1 MGKWDNGS
9 RFKVRSSK
17 FEVFGTSNLEL
28 RTSNLGRRFVDKEA
42 IKRILVRGPNWLG
55 DAVMCEPALRGLR
68 SLFPDAHIT
77 LLVKP
82 AVVELFAGHP
92 ALTRVLTYDTKGRH
106 AGLSGKWTLAG
117 QLRRQGFDLAVLFQN
132 AFEAAFLTF
141 LAGVPRRYGYA
152 TDGRS
157 LLLSDPVAAPDRRTL
172 VHQVRYYWDLLK
184 PLGLTGDPPA
194 PELVVFPEE
203 EQAMAGRFAQGGLTA
218 TDVVVGINP
227 GSTYGEAKR
236 WLPERFA
243 DVTERLCR
251 TIRESPGQ
259 HVSVVIF
266 GAKGEERLGQEI
278 AARLSSR
285 SLVLSGATTI
295 RELMAAVKRCR
306 VLLTND
312 TGPMHMAA
320 AFQVPVVAIFGPTD
334 WRTTSPF
341 GSAHAIVRQPVDCAP
356 CLLRECPIDHR
367 CMTRVTVDQVYEAGL
382 SSLSGLSGRK
392 GPSGLP
398 RPNQTDKTDLPHRI
412 DQTDQ
417 TNILDGVTVFLDRDG
432 TLNYDSGYLKIAA
445 ELKLLAGVGPS
456 LARLKRAG
464 AKLVVVTNQ
473 SGVGRGI
480 VTLKDLEAIHA
491 RLQGLLEQEDAAL
504 DAIYFCPHHPDDGCR
519 CRKPNVGMVERAV
532 SELQLDFRRFYLI
545 GDHARDIQL
554 AHKVGA
560 KSILLTPAPVDVQ
573 SLDRL
578 KVEQAMPDAVAKS
591 MAEAV
596 DWILNDAAKN
606 TRRAV
611 VTGER

>member
-1 MGKWDNGS
+1 
-9 RFKVRSSK
+9 
-17 FEVFGTSNLEL
+17 
-28 RTSNLGRRFVDKEA
+28 VDRAA

-68 SLFPDAHIT
+68 RLFPDAQIA

-82 AVVELFAGHP
+82 AVADLFAGHS

-106 AGLSGKWTLAG
+106 AGLSGKWALAG
-117 QLRRQGFDLAVLFQN
+117 QLRRQGFDLAILFQN

-157 LLLSDPVAAPDRRTL
+157 LLLSDPVAAPDRRAL

-184 PLGLTGDPPA
+184 PLGLKGDPSA

-203 EQAMAGRFAQGGLTA
+203 EQAMAERFSQGGLTT

-227 GSTYGEAKR
+227 GSTYGGAKR

-243 DVTERLCR
+243 EATERLCR
-251 TIRESPGQ
+251 TIRESREQ
-259 HVSVVIF
+259 QVSVVIF
-266 GAKGEERLGQEI
+266 GAKGEERLGREI

-295 RELMAAVKRCR
+295 RELMAAVKRCAM
-306 VLLTND
+306 LLTND
-312 TGPMHMAA
+312 TGPMHIAS

-341 GSAHAIVRQPVDCAP
+341 GSGHAIVRQPVDCAP

-367 CMTRVTVDQVYEAGL
+367 CMTRVTVDQVHEDAVQLMHLGREADGKRQVAGSPAL
-382 SSLSGLSGRK
+382 A
-392 GPSGLP
+392 PSPLP
-398 RPNQTDKTDLPHRI
+398 LAP
-412 DQTDQ
+412 
-417 TNILDGVTVFLDRDG
+417 LDGVTVFLDRDG
-432 TLNYDSGYLKIAA
+432 TLNYDPGYLKVVA
-445 ELKLLAGVGPS
+445 ELKLLSGVGPA
-456 LARLKRAG
+456 LARLKGAG
-464 AKLVVVTNQ
+464 ARLVVVTNQ

-480 VTLKDLEAIHA
+480 FSLKDLEAIHA

-504 DAIYFCPHHPDDGCR
+504 DAIYFCPHHPDAGCR
-519 CRKPNVGMVERAV
+519 CRKPEVGMVERAV
-532 SELQLDFRRFYLI
+532 SELHLDLRRSYLI

-554 AHKVGA
+554 AHRVGA
-560 KSILLTPAPVDVQ
+560 KAILLTTVPVDAQ
-573 SLDRL
+573 ALDML
-578 KVEQAMPDAVAKS
+578 KAEQAMPDAVAKS
-591 MAEAV
+591 MADAV
-596 DWILNDAAKN
+596 DWILADAAK
-606 TRRAV
+606 RAQLSAM
-611 VTGER
+611 TGKR

>member
-1 MGKWDNGS
+1 MDRK
-9 RFKVRSSK
+9 
-17 FEVFGTSNLEL
+17 T
-28 RTSNLGRRFVDKEA
+28 

-68 SLFPDAHIT
+68 KLFPDAQIA

-82 AVVELFAGHP
+82 AVADLFAGHP

-106 AGLSGKWTLAG
+106 AGLSGKWALAG

-184 PLGLTGDPPA
+184 PLGLTGDPSA

-227 GSTYGEAKR
+227 GSTYGGAKR

-243 DVTERLCR
+243 EVTERLCR
-251 TIRESPGQ
+251 TIRESREQ
-259 HVSVVIF
+259 QVSVVIF
-266 GAKGEERLGQEI
+266 GAKGEERLGREI

-295 RELMAAVKRCR
+295 RELMAALKRCAM
-306 VLLTND
+306 LLTND
-312 TGPMHMAA
+312 TGPMHIAS
-320 AFQVPVVAIFGPTD
+320 AFQVPIVAIFGPTD
-334 WRTTSPF
+334 WRATSPF
-341 GSAHAIVRQPVDCAP
+341 GSAHVIVRQPVDCAP

-367 CMTRVTVDQVYEAGL
+367 CMTRVSVDQVYDAATKQVAGL
-382 SSLSGLSGRK
+382 SGSSRLSGSSG
-392 GPSGLP
+392 SIQI
-398 RPNQTDKTDLPHRI
+398 NQTNKI
-412 DQTDQ
+412 NQTNQ
-417 TNILDGVTVFLDRDG
+417 MNILDGVTVFLDRDG
-432 TLNYDSGYLKIAA
+432 TLNYNPGYLKVAA
-445 ELKLLAGVGPS
+445 ELKLLAGVGPA
-456 LARLKRAG
+456 LARLKGAG

-480 VTLKDLEAIHA
+480 ITLKDLEAIHA
-491 RLQGLLEQEDAAL
+491 RLEGLLEKDDAAL
-504 DAIYFCPHHPDDGCR
+504 DAIYFCPHHPDDRCR
-519 CRKPNVGMVERAV
+519 CRKPEVGMVERAV
-532 SELQLDFRRFYLI
+532 SELQLDLRRSYLI

-554 AHKVGA
+554 AHRVGA
-560 KSILLTPAPVDVQ
+560 KAILLTPVLLDAQ
-573 SLDRL
+573 SLETL

-596 DWILNDAAKN
+596 DWILEDAA
-606 TRRAV
+606 TLVR
-611 VTGER
+611 

>member
-1 MGKWDNGS
+1 MDRK
-9 RFKVRSSK
+9 
-17 FEVFGTSNLEL
+17 T
-28 RTSNLGRRFVDKEA
+28 

-68 SLFPDAHIT
+68 KLFPDAQIA
-77 LLVKP
+77 LLVRP
-82 AVVELFAGHP
+82 AVADLFVGHP
-92 ALTRVLTYDTKGRH
+92 ALTRVLTYDAKGRH
-106 AGLSGKWTLAG
+106 AGLSGKWALAR
-117 QLRRQGFDLAVLFQN
+117 QLRRQSFDLALLFQN

-157 LLLSDPVAAPDRRTL
+157 LLLSDPVAAPDRSTL
-172 VHQVRYYWDLLK
+172 VHQVRYYWELLK
-184 PLGLTGDPPA
+184 PLGLTGDPSA

-227 GSTYGEAKR
+227 GSTYGGAKR

-243 DVTERLCR
+243 EVTERLCR
-251 TIRESPGQ
+251 TIRESREQ
-259 HVSVVIF
+259 QASVVIF
-266 GAKGEERLGQEI
+266 GAKGEEQLGREI

-285 SLVLSGATTI
+285 SLILSGATTI
-295 RELMAAVKRCR
+295 RELMAAVKRCAM
-306 VLLTND
+306 LLTND
-312 TGPMHMAA
+312 TGPMHIAS

-341 GSAHAIVRQPVDCAP
+341 GSAHTIVRQPVDCAP

-367 CMTRVTVDQVYEAGL
+367 CMTRVTVDQVYDAATKQVAGL
-382 SSLSGLSGRK
+382 SGSSRLSGSSG
-392 GPSGLP
+392 STQI
-398 RPNQTDKTDLPHRI
+398 NQTNKI
-412 DQTDQ
+412 NQTNQ
-417 TNILDGVTVFLDRDG
+417 MNILDGVTVFLDRDG
-432 TLNYDSGYLKIAA
+432 TLNYNPGYLKVAA
-445 ELKLLAGVGPS
+445 ELKLLAGVGPA
-456 LARLKRAG
+456 LARLKEAG

-480 VTLKDLEAIHA
+480 ITLKDLEAIHA
-491 RLQGLLEQEDAAL
+491 RLEGLLEQKGASL

-519 CRKPNVGMVERAV
+519 CRKPEVGMVERAV
-532 SELQLDFRRFYLI
+532 SELQLDLRRSYMI

-554 AHKVGA
+554 AHRVGA
-560 KSILLTPAPVDVQ
+560 KAILLTPALVDTQ
-573 SLDRL
+573 ALDML

-596 DWILNDAAKN
+596 DWILEDAA
-606 TRRAV
+606 TLVR
-611 VTGER
+611 

>member
-1 MGKWDNGS
+1 MDK
-9 RFKVRSSK
+9 SS
-17 FEVFGTSNLEL
+17 
-28 RTSNLGRRFVDKEA
+28 

-68 SLFPDAHIT
+68 SLFPDAQIA

-82 AVVELFAGHP
+82 GVADLFAGHP
-92 ALTRVLTYDTKGRH
+92 ALTRVLTYDTSGRH
-106 AGLSGKWTLAG
+106 AGLSGKWALAG
-117 QLRRQGFDLAVLFQN
+117 QLRRQDFDLALLFQN
-132 AFEAAFLTF
+132 AFEAALLAF

-152 TDGRS
+152 TDARG
-157 LLLSDPVAAPDRRTL
+157 LLLTDPVAAPDRRTL

-184 PLGLTGDPPA
+184 PLGLTGDPSA

-203 EQAMAGRFAQGGLTA
+203 EQAMAGRFSQGGVA
-218 TDVVVGINP
+218 PTDAVVGINP
-227 GSTYGEAKR
+227 GSTYGGAKR

-243 DVTERLCR
+243 EVTDRLCH
-251 TIRESPGQ
+251 TIRQSRGQ
-259 HVSVVIF
+259 EVSVVIF

-278 AARLSSR
+278 AANLSSK

-295 RELMAAVKRCR
+295 RELMAAVKHCE
-306 VLLTND
+306 VLVTND
-312 TGPMHMAA
+312 TGPMHIAS

-367 CMTRVTVDQVYEAGL
+367 CMSRVTVDQVYDEAVKQVRDLSSSSGL
-382 SSLSGLSGRK
+382 SSSIQR
-392 GPSGLP
+392 
-398 RPNQTDKTDLPHRI
+398 NHANAI
-412 DQTDQ
+412 DQTHQ
-417 TNILDGVTVFLDRDG
+417 TNVLEGVTVFLDRDG
-432 TLNYDSGYLKIAA
+432 TLNYDPGYLSVAA
-445 ELKLLAGVGPS
+445 ELKLLSGVGPA

-480 VTLKDLEAIHA
+480 FTLKDLEAIHA
-491 RLQGLLEQEDAAL
+491 RLEGLLEQEEVAL

-532 SELQLDFRRFYLI
+532 TELQLDLRRSYLI
-545 GDHARDIQL
+545 GDHVRDIQL
-554 AHKVGA
+554 AKRVGA
-560 KSILLTPAPVDVQ
+560 KAILLTTDLVDAQ
-573 SLDRL
+573 ALDAL
-578 KVEQAMPDAVAKS
+578 QAAEAMPDAVATS

-596 DWILNDAAKN
+596 DWILADAEKSAN
-606 TRRAV
+606 GRD
-611 VTGER
+611 ERER

>member
-1 MGKWDNGS
+1 
-9 RFKVRSSK
+9 
-17 FEVFGTSNLEL
+17 
-28 RTSNLGRRFVDKEA
+28 VDRET

-68 SLFPDAHIT
+68 RLFPNAQIA

-82 AVVELFAGHP
+82 AVADLFAGHP

-106 AGLSGKWTLAG
+106 AGFSGKWALAG

-157 LLLSDPVAAPDRRTL
+157 LLLSDPVAAPDPRTL

-184 PLGLTGDPPA
+184 PLGLTGDPPV
-194 PELVVFPEE
+194 PELVIFPEE
-203 EQAMAGRFAQGGLTA
+203 ERAMAGRFAQGGLTA
-218 TDVVVGINP
+218 SDVVVGINP
-227 GSTYGEAKR
+227 GSTYGGAKR

-243 DVTERLCR
+243 EATERLCR
-251 TIRESPGQ
+251 TIRESREQ
-259 HVSVVIF
+259 QVSVVIF
-266 GAKGEERLGQEI
+266 GANGEERLGQEI

-295 RELMAAVKRCR
+295 RELMAAVKRCAM
-306 VLLTND
+306 LLTND
-312 TGPMHMAA
+312 TGPMHIAS

-341 GSAHAIVRQPVDCAP
+341 GTAHAIVRQPVDCAP

-367 CMTRVTVDQVYEAGL
+367 CMTRVTVDQVHEAATKQVT
-382 SSLSGLSGRK
+382 GLSGSSRL
-392 GPSGLP
+392 SGSSGSNQI
-398 RPNQTDKTDLPHRI
+398 NQTNKI
-412 DQTDQ
+412 NQ
-417 TNILDGVTVFLDRDG
+417 TNQMNVLDGVTVFLDRDG
-432 TLNYDSGYLKIAA
+432 TLNYDPGYLKVAA
-445 ELKLLAGVGPS
+445 ELKLLAGVGPA

-464 AKLVVVTNQ
+464 ARLVVVTNQ

-491 RLQGLLEQEDAAL
+491 RLEGLLEQEDAAL
-504 DAIYFCPHHPDDGCR
+504 DAIYFCPHHPGDGCR

-532 SELQLDFRRFYLI
+532 SELHLDLRRSYLV

-554 AHKVGA
+554 ANRVGA
-560 KSILLTPAPVDVQ
+560 KAILITTSLVDAQ
-573 SLDRL
+573 ALDRL
-578 KVEQAMPDAVAKS
+578 KDEQAMPDAVAKS

-596 DWILNDAAKN
+596 DWILADAAKSAKG
-606 TRRAV
+606 RD
-611 VTGER
+611 EREKRDGQDP

>member
-1 MGKWDNGS
+1 
-9 RFKVRSSK
+9 
-17 FEVFGTSNLEL
+17 
-28 RTSNLGRRFVDKEA
+28 VDRKT

-68 SLFPDAHIT
+68 KLFPDVQIA

-82 AVVELFAGHP
+82 AVADLFVGHP

-106 AGLSGKWTLAG
+106 AGLSGKWALAG

-157 LLLSDPVAAPDRRTL
+157 LLLSDPVAAPDHRTL
-172 VHQVRYYWDLLK
+172 VHQVRYYWELLK
-184 PLGLTGDPPA
+184 PLGLTGDPSA

-227 GSTYGEAKR
+227 GSTYGGAKR

-243 DVTERLCR
+243 EVTERLCR
-251 TIRESPGQ
+251 TIRESRDQ
-259 HVSVVIF
+259 QVSVVIF
-266 GAKGEERLGQEI
+266 GAKGEEHLGQEI
-278 AARLSSR
+278 AARLLSR

-295 RELMAAVKRCR
+295 RELMAAVKRCAM
-306 VLLTND
+306 LLTND
-312 TGPMHMAA
+312 TGPMHIAS

-367 CMTRVTVDQVYEAGL
+367 CMTRVTVDQVYDAATTQLAANKLTGDKLTREEIVASSPNL
-382 SSLSGLSGRK
+382 SACQPANLSAS
-392 GPSGLP
+392 
-398 RPNQTDKTDLPHRI
+398 
-412 DQTDQ
+412 
-417 TNILDGVTVFLDRDG
+417 LDGVTVFLDRDG
-432 TLNYDSGYLKIAA
+432 TLNYDPGYLKVAA
-445 ELKLLAGVGPS
+445 ELKLLAGVGPA
-456 LARLKRAG
+456 LARLKVAG

-480 VTLKDLEAIHA
+480 ITLKDLEAIHA
-491 RLQGLLEQEDAAL
+491 RLEGLLEQEGAAL
-504 DAIYFCPHHPDDGCR
+504 DAIYFCPHHPDDGCH

-532 SELQLDFRRFYLI
+532 SELQLDLRRSYLI

-554 AHKVGA
+554 AHRVGA
-560 KSILLTPAPVDVQ
+560 KAILLTLALVDTQ
-573 SLDRL
+573 ALDML
-578 KVEQAMPDAVAKS
+578 KAEQAMPDAVAKS

-596 DWILNDAAKN
+596 GWILEDAVKPPPLTVN
-606 TRRAV
+606 R
-611 VTGER
+611 

>member
-1 MGKWDNGS
+1 
-9 RFKVRSSK
+9 
-17 FEVFGTSNLEL
+17 
-28 RTSNLGRRFVDKEA
+28 VDRKT

-68 SLFPDAHIT
+68 KLFPDAQIA

-82 AVVELFAGHP
+82 AVADLFAGHP

-106 AGLSGKWTLAG
+106 AGLSGKWALAG

-184 PLGLTGDPPA
+184 PLGLTGDPSA
-194 PELVVFPEE
+194 PELIVFSEE

-227 GSTYGEAKR
+227 GSTYGGAKR

-243 DVTERLCR
+243 EVTERLCR
-251 TIRESPGQ
+251 TIRESREQ
-259 HVSVVIF
+259 QVSVVIF
-266 GAKGEERLGQEI
+266 GAKGEERLGREI

-295 RELMAAVKRCR
+295 RELMAALKRCAM
-306 VLLTND
+306 LLTND
-312 TGPMHMAA
+312 TGPMHIAS
-320 AFQVPVVAIFGPTD
+320 AFQVPIVAIFGPTD
-334 WRTTSPF
+334 WRATSPF
-341 GSAHAIVRQPVDCAP
+341 GSAHVIVRQPVDCAP

-367 CMTRVTVDQVYEAGL
+367 CMTRVSVDQVYDAATKQVAGL
-382 SSLSGLSGRK
+382 SGSSRLSGSSG
-392 GPSGLP
+392 STQI
-398 RPNQTDKTDLPHRI
+398 NQTNKI
-412 DQTDQ
+412 NQTNQ
-417 TNILDGVTVFLDRDG
+417 MNILDGVTVFLDRDG
-432 TLNYDSGYLKIAA
+432 TLNYDPGYLKVAA
-445 ELKLLAGVGPS
+445 ELKLLAGVGPA
-456 LARLKRAG
+456 LARLKGAG

-480 VTLKDLEAIHA
+480 ITLKDLEAIHA
-491 RLQGLLEQEDAAL
+491 RLEGLLEQEGAAL
-504 DAIYFCPHHPDDGCR
+504 DAIYFCPHHPDDRCR
-519 CRKPNVGMVERAV
+519 CRKPEVGMVERAV
-532 SELQLDFRRFYLI
+532 SELQLDLRRSYLI

-554 AHKVGA
+554 AHRVGA
-560 KSILLTPAPVDVQ
+560 KAILLTPVLLDAQ
-573 SLDRL
+573 SLETL
-578 KVEQAMPDAVAKS
+578 KVEQAMPDAVAKF

-596 DWILNDAAKN
+596 DWILEDAK
-606 TRRAV
+606 TRPPLTVNR
-611 VTGER
+611 

>member
-1 MGKWDNGS
+1 
-9 RFKVRSSK
+9 
-17 FEVFGTSNLEL
+17 
-28 RTSNLGRRFVDKEA
+28 VDRKT

-68 SLFPDAHIT
+68 KLFPDAQIA

-82 AVVELFAGHP
+82 AVADLFAGHP

-106 AGLSGKWTLAG
+106 AGLSGKWALAG

-184 PLGLTGDPPA
+184 PLGLTGDPSA

-227 GSTYGEAKR
+227 GSTYGGAKR

-243 DVTERLCR
+243 EVTERLCR
-251 TIRESPGQ
+251 TIRESREQ
-259 HVSVVIF
+259 QVSVVIF
-266 GAKGEERLGQEI
+266 GAKGEERLGREI

-295 RELMAAVKRCR
+295 RELMAALKRCAM
-306 VLLTND
+306 LLTND
-312 TGPMHMAA
+312 TGPMHIAS
-320 AFQVPVVAIFGPTD
+320 AFQVPIVAIFGPTD
-334 WRTTSPF
+334 WRATSPF
-341 GSAHAIVRQPVDCAP
+341 GSAHVIVRQPVDCAP

-367 CMTRVTVDQVYEAGL
+367 CMTRVSVDQVYDAATKQVAGL
-382 SSLSGLSGRK
+382 SGSSRLSGSSG
-392 GPSGLP
+392 STQI
-398 RPNQTDKTDLPHRI
+398 NQTNKI
-412 DQTDQ
+412 NQTNQ
-417 TNILDGVTVFLDRDG
+417 MNILDGVTVFLDRDG
-432 TLNYDSGYLKIAA
+432 TLNYDPGYLKVAA
-445 ELKLLAGVGPS
+445 ELKLLAGVGPA
-456 LARLKRAG
+456 LARLKGAG

-480 VTLKDLEAIHA
+480 ITLKDLEAIHA
-491 RLQGLLEQEDAAL
+491 RLEGLLEQEGAAL
-504 DAIYFCPHHPDDGCR
+504 DAIYFCPHHPDDRCR
-519 CRKPNVGMVERAV
+519 CRKPEVGMVERAV
-532 SELQLDFRRFYLI
+532 SELQLDLRRSYLI

-554 AHKVGA
+554 AHRVGA
-560 KSILLTPAPVDVQ
+560 KAILLTPVLLDAQ
-573 SLDRL
+573 SLETL

-596 DWILNDAAKN
+596 DWILEDAK
-606 TRRAV
+606 TRPPLTVNR
-611 VTGER
+611 

>member
-1 MGKWDNGS
+1 
-9 RFKVRSSK
+9 
-17 FEVFGTSNLEL
+17 
-28 RTSNLGRRFVDKEA
+28 
-42 IKRILVRGPNWLG
+42 
-55 DAVMCEPALRGLR
+55 MCEPALRGLR
-68 SLFPDAHIT
+68 RLFPDAQIT

-82 AVVELFAGHP
+82 AVADLFADHP
-92 ALTRVLTYDTKGRH
+92 ALMRVLTYDTKGRH
-106 AGLSGKWTLAG
+106 AGLLGKWALAR

-157 LLLSDPVAAPDRRTL
+157 LLLSDPVVVPDQRTL

-194 PELVVFPEE
+194 PELIVLPED
-203 EQAMAGRFAQGGLTA
+203 EQAMVGRFAQGGLTA
-218 TDVVVGINP
+218 TDIVVGINP
-227 GSTYGEAKR
+227 GSTYGSAKR
-236 WLPERFA
+236 WLPERFVE
-243 DVTERLCR
+243 VTERLCR
-251 TIRESPGQ
+251 AICESPGQ
-259 HVSVVIF
+259 QVSVVIF

-295 RELMAAVKRCR
+295 RELMAGVKRCS
-306 VLLTND
+306 LFLTND
-312 TGPMHMAA
+312 TGPMHIAS
-320 AFQVPVVAIFGPTD
+320 AFQVPIVAIFGPTD

-341 GSAHAIVRQPVDCAP
+341 GGAPAIVRQPVDCAP

-382 SSLSGLSGRK
+382 SGLSSPK
-392 GPSGLP
+392 GLSPA
-398 RPNQTDKTDLPHRI
+398 N
-412 DQTDQ
+412 QTDQ
-417 TNILDGVTVFLDRDG
+417 TDIPHQTDHGNILDGVTVFLDRDG
-432 TLNYDSGYLKIAA
+432 TLNYDPGYLKVAA
-445 ELKLLAGVGPS
+445 DLKLLAGVGPA
-456 LARLKRAG
+456 LARLKGAG

-480 VTLKDLEAIHA
+480 LTLKDLEAIHA

-532 SELQLDFRRFYLI
+532 SELQLDFRRTYLI

-554 AHKVGA
+554 AHRVGA
-560 KSILLTPAPVDVQ
+560 KPILLTPAPVDAQ

-578 KVEQAMPDAVAKS
+578 KVEQALPDAVAKS

-596 DWILNDAAKN
+596 DWILEDAAK
-606 TRRAV
+606 RAK
-611 VTGER
+611 GRDELEKRDGQDL

>member
-1 MGKWDNGS
+1 
-9 RFKVRSSK
+9 
-17 FEVFGTSNLEL
+17 
-28 RTSNLGRRFVDKEA
+28 VDRKT

-68 SLFPDAHIT
+68 RLFPDAQIE

-82 AVVELFAGHP
+82 AVADLFVGHP

-106 AGLSGKWTLAG
+106 AGLSGKWALAG

-172 VHQVRYYWDLLK
+172 VHQVRYYWELLK
-184 PLGLTGDPPA
+184 PLGLTGDPSV

-227 GSTYGEAKR
+227 GSTYGGAKR
-236 WLPERFA
+236 WLPERYA
-243 DVTERLCR
+243 EVTERLCR
-251 TIRESPGQ
+251 TIRESREQ
-259 HVSVVIF
+259 QVSVVIV
-266 GAKGEERLGQEI
+266 GAKGEEHLGQEI

-295 RELMAAVKRCR
+295 RELMAALKRCAM
-306 VLLTND
+306 LLTND
-312 TGPMHMAA
+312 TGPMHIAS

-367 CMTRVTVDQVYEAGL
+367 CMTRVTVDQVYEAATKQVAG
-382 SSLSGLSGRK
+382 LSGLSRL
-392 GPSGLP
+392 SGSSGSNQINQ
-398 RPNQTDKTDLPHRI
+398 PNKINQKN
-412 DQTDQ
+412 QM
-417 TNILDGVTVFLDRDG
+417 NILDGVTVFLDRDG
-432 TLNYDSGYLKIAA
+432 TLNYDPGYLKVAA
-445 ELKLLAGVGPS
+445 ELKLLAGVGPA
-456 LARLKRAG
+456 LARLKVAG

-480 VTLKDLEAIHA
+480 ITLKDLEAIHA
-491 RLQGLLEQEDAAL
+491 RLEGLLEQEGAAL
-504 DAIYFCPHHPDDGCR
+504 DAIYFCPHHPDDGCH

-532 SELQLDFRRFYLI
+532 SELQLDLRRSYLI

-554 AHKVGA
+554 AQRVGA
-560 KSILLTPAPVDVQ
+560 KAILLTPSLVDTQ
-573 SLDRL
+573 ALDML

-596 DWILNDAAKN
+596 GWILDDAVKSAKGRDERE
-606 TRRAV
+606 RR
-611 VTGER
+611 ERQEA

>member
-1 MGKWDNGS
+1 
-9 RFKVRSSK
+9 
-17 FEVFGTSNLEL
+17 
-28 RTSNLGRRFVDKEA
+28 
-42 IKRILVRGPNWLG
+42 
-55 DAVMCEPALRGLR
+55 MCEPALRGLR
-68 SLFPDAHIT
+68 SLFPDAQIA

-82 AVVELFAGHP
+82 AVADLFAGHP
-92 ALTRVLTYDTKGRH
+92 ALTRVLTYDTEGRH
-106 AGLSGKWTLAG
+106 AGLSGKWALAG
-117 QLRRQGFDLAVLFQN
+117 QLRRQGFDLAILFQN

-157 LLLSDPVAAPDRRTL
+157 LLLSDPVAVQDRRTL

-194 PELVVFPEE
+194 PELIVFPEE
-203 EQAMAGRFAQGGLTA
+203 EQAMAGRFAQDGLTA
-218 TDVVVGINP
+218 SDVVVGINP
-227 GSTYGEAKR
+227 GSTYGGAKR

-243 DVTERLCR
+243 EATERLCR
-251 TIRESPGQ
+251 TIRESREQ
-259 HVSVVIF
+259 QVSVVIF

-295 RELMAAVKRCR
+295 RELMAAVKRCAI
-306 VLLTND
+306 LLTND
-312 TGPMHMAA
+312 TGPMHIAS

-334 WRTTSPF
+334 WRTTSPV
-341 GSAHAIVRQPVDCAP
+341 GNAHAIVRQPVDCAP

-367 CMTRVTVDQVYEAGL
+367 CMTRVSVEQVYEAATKQVA
-382 SSLSGLSGRK
+382 GLSGSSRL
-392 GPSGLP
+392 SGSSGSNQI
-398 RPNQTDKTDLPHRI
+398 NQTNKI
-412 DQTDQ
+412 NQ
-417 TNILDGVTVFLDRDG
+417 TNQMNVLDGVTVFLDRDG
-432 TLNYDSGYLKIAA
+432 TLNYDPGYLKVAA
-445 ELKLLAGVGPS
+445 ELKLLPGVGPA

-464 AKLVVVTNQ
+464 ARLVVVTNQ

-491 RLQGLLEQEDAAL
+491 RLEGFLEQEDAAL

-532 SELQLDFRRFYLI
+532 SELHLDLRRSYLV

-554 AHKVGA
+554 ANRVGA
-560 KSILLTPAPVDVQ
+560 KAILITTAPVDAQ
-573 SLDRL
+573 ALDML
-578 KVEQAMPDAVAKS
+578 KAEQAMPDAVAKS

-596 DWILNDAAKN
+596 DWILEDAAKS
-606 TRRAV
+606 AK
-611 VTGER
+611 GHDERKKRDGQDS

>member
-1 MGKWDNGS
+1 MNRDS
-9 RFKVRSSK
+9 
-17 FEVFGTSNLEL
+17 
-28 RTSNLGRRFVDKEA
+28 
-42 IKRILVRGPNWLG
+42 IKKILVRGPNWLG

-68 SLFPDAHIT
+68 RLFPDAHIT

-82 AVVELFAGHP
+82 AVVDVFAGHP
-92 ALTRVLTYDTKGRH
+92 ALTRVLTYDSKGRH
-106 AGLSGKWTLAG
+106 AGLSGKWALAG

-157 LLLSDPVAAPDRRTL
+157 LLLSDPVAVPDRSL
-172 VHQVRYYWDLLK
+172 LIHQVRYYWDLLK

-203 EQAMAGRFAQGGLTA
+203 EQAMAGRFAQSGLTA

-259 HVSVVIF
+259 HVSVVIL
-266 GAKGEERLGQEI
+266 GAKGEEPLGQEI

-285 SLVLSGATTI
+285 TLVLSGATTI
-295 RELMAAVKRCR
+295 RELMAAVKRCS

-341 GSAHAIVRQPVDCAP
+341 GNAHAIVREPVDCAP

-367 CMTRVTVDQVYEAGL
+367 CMTRVTVDQVYEA
-382 SSLSGLSGRK
+382 SLSGLSGRR
-392 GPSGLP
+392 GLSGAD
-398 RPNQTDKTDLPHRI
+398 RTDKTDLPNQI
-412 DQTDQ
+412 DQTHM
-417 TNILDGVTVFLDRDG
+417 LDGVTVFLDRDG
-432 TLNYDSGYLKIAA
+432 TLNYDPGYLKIAA

-480 VTLKDLEAIHA
+480 LTLKDLEAIHA

-519 CRKPNVGMVERAV
+519 CRKPNVGMVERAQ

-554 AHKVGA
+554 AHRVGA
-560 KSILLTPAPVDVQ
+560 KSLLLTPGLVDAQ
-573 SLDRL
+573 SLETL
-578 KVEQAMPDAVAKS
+578 KAEQAMPDAVAKS
-591 MAEAV
+591 MTEAV
-596 DWILNDAAKN
+596 DWILADAAK
-606 TRRAV
+606 RAKTLV
-611 VTGER
+611 R